1 MHNLR
6 NFCLKATLNL
16 CPLPLIKNGHV
27 IEVRSV
33 PSLGPWQ
40 HNTTLSFACNRPY
53 SNQLQ
58 QSVCFHGKWEPEPE
72 CKEMFCPA
80 PESAFHRNAMLKTD
94 INSSMSV
101 SFLSR
106 LDYSA
111 PPQVYPVEPFR
122 LCDFNEQSA
131 LQWIDYNFG
140 FSEPCDPPIVTP
152 TINCDN
158 CLHGFKT
165 QWQDG
170 SQHCECEPGYVIVGE
185 NTCIV
190 EMRVSSVSVSRD
202 GQLLDYSF
210 IFVMNSTFQ
219 AISARNHYLAARHQ
233 PAVEM
238 ENALSLIQAKQS
250 ASVTIPFEGG
260 IAKWL

>member
-1 MHNLR
+1 MHSLR

-72 CKEMFCPA
+72 CREMFCPA

-140 FSEPCDPPIVTP
+140 FSEPCDPLIVTP

-170 SQHCECEPGYVIVGE
+170 SQHCECEPGYVMDQCVVNNPCQNGRCFRNASQFCQCE
-185 NTCIV
+185 QGWT
-190 EMRVSSVSVSRD
+190 
-202 GQLLDYSF
+202 
-210 IFVMNSTFQ
+210 
-219 AISARNHYLAARHQ
+219 AISARSHYLAAHHQ

-238 ENALSLIQAKQS
+238 ENASSLIQAKQS